1 MTVPLRASAREP
13 GFPPHIDAARSRRP
27 GARNVLLLIVRLAV
41 AAALLV
47 WLFDRSGGLAAVW
60 NTVRTAR
67 GDLVGGAFGL
77 TLAVQL
83 LIAHRLRL
91 IVAGQGVGLRT
102 REVLAINLTTQFF
115 GLFMPG
121 GGFTAIAIRFYRL
134 TRTDRRYGATLVAI
148 VCDRL
153 LATGTLCLA
162 GLALWWLDGPAR
174 SPVAFVVLAVAAV
187 ACLAAML
194 PMFGDRSARVIG
206 GIAERLPLA
215 RTLWR
220 RISGALAAHRALPAR
235 TQAEI
240 ALLSFAAHVLAVCV
254 YVLLARSLA
263 IDTAA
268 VALGWMRSVAGLV
281 TMIPLSFS
289 GLGVREGTTVAL
301 LAGRG
306 VPEATALGFSLLVF
320 GVTVLGVGLAGGL
333 VEVVRWLR
341 PGRATAATPG
351 A

>member
-1 MTVPLRASAREP
+1 MTVPLRASIP
-13 GFPPHIDAARSRRP
+13 TPPEVDAGRARRP
-27 GARNVLLLIVRLAV
+27 RVGNLLLLILRLAV
-41 AAALLV
+41 AAGLLV
-47 WLFDRSGGLAAVW
+47 WLFDRSGGLGAVW

-83 LIAHRLRL
+83 LIAQRLRL
-91 IVAGQGVGLRT
+91 IVAGQGVRFRT

-134 TRTDRRYGATLVAI
+134 TRTDRRYSATLVAI

-153 LATGTLCLA
+153 LATATLCLT
-162 GLALWWLDGPAR
+162 GLTLWWLDGPAR
-174 SPVAFVVLAVAAV
+174 SPAAFAVLSLSAV
-187 ACLAAML
+187 ACVTAML
-194 PMFGDRSARVIG
+194 PMFSEAAARAIG

-215 RTLWR
+215 RGLWR
-220 RISGALAAHRALPAR
+220 RTSGALEAHRALPAR
-235 TQAEI
+235 TQAEL
-240 ALLSFAAHVLAVCV
+240 AWLSFAAHVLAVCV
-254 YVLLARSLA
+254 YVLVARALA
-263 IDTAA
+263 IDTTA

-281 TMIPLSFS
+281 TMIPLSIS
-289 GLGVREGTTVAL
+289 GLGVREGATTAL

-306 VPEATALGFSLLVF
+306 VLESTAFGFSLLVF
-320 GVTVLGVGLAGGL
+320 GVTVLGVGLLGGI
-333 VEVVRWLR
+333 VEVGRWLTPR
-341 PGRATAATPG
+341 RATTAMPG